1 MQRLLAYL
9 GKYKLYSVLAPL
21 FKCLEACFELFVP
34 LVVADMIDI
43 GIREGSISY
52 ILGRGGLLIA
62 LGLIGLACS
71 ITAQWFAARVAVKT
85 GTAIR
90 NDLFSH
96 ILGMSYSELDTIGS
110 STLLTRLTSDI
121 NQVQN
126 GVNMFLRLFMRSP
139 FIVFGAM
146 IMAFSVDIKGGMI
159 FAVAVPLL
167 MVVVFCILLLS
178 MPLYEKVQ
186 KQLDSLMLTTRENLL
201 GVRVIR
207 AFNRQESEKADFKE
221 ENTVLV
227 KLQIF
232 VGRISAL
239 LNPLTVVI
247 INIAIVA
254 LLYTGALEVNAGD
267 LTQGK
272 LVALVNYMSQIL
284 VELIKLANLI
294 ILISKAIA
302 CMRRV
307 DAVMSTE
314 SEADVLKVIS
324 DGNADSAHTG
334 SNAASEN
341 GAPENPDTF
350 SLPVLEFKDV
360 SFAYKGAK
368 AESLKDISFSV
379 KRGET
384 VGIIGATGAGKTTL
398 INLIPRFFD
407 STEGSIN
414 IFGKDIKAHKLMELR
429 KRIGIVPQK
438 SVLFSG
444 SLRDNMKWGRKD
456 ATDEEIYEA
465 IDTAQAR
472 EIVDS
477 KKEGLDLKIEQGGSN
492 LSGGQKQRFAIA
504 RALVR
509 KPEILIMD
517 DSASALDFATDAALR
532 RAIKKN
538 TSEMT
543 VFIISQRVGT
553 VRDADRILV
562 LEEGRSV
569 GFGTHREL
577 IKSCNAYREICLS
590 QMTAEEVARDEA

>member
-414 IFGKDIKAHKLMELR
+414 IFGKDIKAHELMELR

-569 GFGTHREL
+569 GFGIHREL

>member
-1 MQRLLAYL
+1 MKRLIGYAGRYPI
-9 GKYKLYSVLAPL
+9 YSLLAPL

-34 LVVADMIDI
+34 LVVANMIDI
-43 GIREGSISY
+43 GIGTGSMAY
-52 ILGRGGLLIA
+52 ILRQGGLLIG

-71 ITAQWFAARVAVKT
+71 ITAQWFAAKVAVST
-85 GTAIR
+85 GTALR
-90 NDLFSH
+90 EDLFSQVTRF
-96 ILGMSYSELDTIGS
+96 SYSELDSIGT

-146 IMAFSVDIKGGMI
+146 IMAFGVDKRGGLI

-167 MVVVFCILLLS
+167 MIVVFAILLLS
-178 MPLYEKVQ
+178 MPMYEKVQ
-186 KQLDSLMLTTRENLL
+186 RQLDKVMLSTGENLQ

-207 AFNRQESEKADFKE
+207 AFNRQESEKKAFKE
-221 ENTVLV
+221 ENDLLV
-227 KLQIF
+227 RLQIF

-247 INIAIVA
+247 INLAIVA
-254 LLYTGALEVNAGD
+254 LLYCGALQVYSGM

-302 CMRRV
+302 CMGRV
-307 DAVMSTE
+307 NAVLSVKNE
-314 SEADVLKVIS
+314 SDIFADVAGALAEGGGDVLKVG
-324 DGNADSAHTG
+324 D
-334 SNAASEN
+334 
-341 GAPENPDTF
+341 
-350 SLPVLEFKDV
+350 PVGEPFLEFRDV
-360 SFAYKGAK
+360 SFAYRDAK
-368 AESLKDISFSV
+368 ADSLSGISFSV
-379 KRGET
+379 KKGET
-384 VGIIGATGAGKTTL
+384 IGIIGATGSGKTTL
-398 INLIPRFFD
+398 INLIPRFYD
-407 STEGSIN
+407 VEEGGIYLE
-414 IFGKDIKAHKLMELR
+414 GKDIREYPLMPLR
-429 KRIGIVPQK
+429 RRIGLVPQK

-444 SLRDNMKWGRKD
+444 TVRENMKWGRKE
-456 ATDEEIYEA
+456 ATDEEIYRALE
-465 IDTAQAR
+465 TAQAR

-477 KKEGLDLKIEQGGSN
+477 KREGLDLMIEQRGSN
-492 LSGGQKQRFAIA
+492 LSGGQRQRFAIA

-509 KPEILIMD
+509 RPDILIMD

-532 RAIKKN
+532 RAIKEN
-538 TSEMT
+538 TDDMT
-543 VFIISQRVGT
+543 VFIISQRVST
-553 VRDADRILV
+553 VRDSRKILV
-562 LEEGRSV
+562 LDEGRAM

-577 IKSCNAYREICLS
+577 IKSCDTYREICLS

>member
-1 MQRLLAYL
+1 MKRLLSYL

-43 GIREGSISY
+43 GISSGSIPY
-52 ILGRGGLLIA
+52 ILRQGGLLIV

-71 ITAQWFAARVAVKT
+71 ITAQWFAARVAVST
-85 GTAIR
+85 GTALR

-96 ILGMSYSELDTIGS
+96 ATALSYSELDNIGS

-121 NQVQN
+121 KQVQN

-146 IMAFSVDIKGGMI
+146 IMAFSVDFEGGMV

-167 MVVVFCILLLS
+167 MIVVFAILLLS
-178 MPLYEKVQ
+178 MPMYEKVQ
-186 KQLDSLMLTTRENLL
+186 RQLDRVMLNTRENLQ

-207 AFNRQESEKADFKE
+207 AFNRQESEKRTFKE
-221 ENTVLV
+221 ENDLLV
-227 KLQIF
+227 KFQIF

-247 INIAIVA
+247 VNLAIVA
-254 LLYTGALEVNAGD
+254 LLYTGALRVFGGE

-302 CMRRV
+302 SMGRV
-307 DAVMSTE
+307 DAVLSVE
-314 SEADVLKVIS
+314 SE
-324 DGNADSAHTG
+324 T
-334 SNAASEN
+334 E
-341 GAPENPDTF
+341 
-350 SLPVLEFKDV
+350 SLPVSEKDQRGTEGRAQSKESEKYEPFLEFRDV

-368 AESLKDISFSV
+368 ADSLSGIDFSV
-379 KRGET
+379 RRGET
-384 VGIIGATGAGKTTL
+384 VGIIGATGSGKTTL
-398 INLIPRFFD
+398 INLIPRFYD
-407 STEGSIN
+407 VTGGGVYLEGRN
-414 IFGKDIKAHKLMELR
+414 IKEYPLMDMR
-429 KRIGIVPQK
+429 KRIGLVPQR

-444 SLRDNMKWGRKD
+444 TVRENMKWGLETAD
-456 ATDEEIYEA
+456 DDDIYA
-465 IDTAQAR
+465 ALTTAQAR
-472 EIVDS
+472 EVVDS
-477 KKEGLDLKIEQGGSN
+477 KKEGLDLVIEQGGSN
-492 LSGGQKQRFAIA
+492 LSGGQRQRFAIA

-509 KPEILIMD
+509 RPDILIMD

-532 RAIKKN
+532 KAIKEN
-538 TSEMT
+538 TDNMT
-543 VFIISQRVGT
+543 VFIISQRVST

-562 LEEGRSV
+562 LDEGRSM
-569 GFGTHREL
+569 GFGTHKEL
-577 IKSCNAYREICLS
+577 IRDCETYREICLS

>member
-414 IFGKDIKAHKLMELR
+414 IFGKDIKAHELMELR

>member
-414 IFGKDIKAHKLMELR
+414 IFGKDIKAHELMELR

-444 SLRDNMKWGRKD
+444 SLRDNMKWGRED
-456 ATDEEIYEA
+456 ATDKEIYEA

>member
-414 IFGKDIKAHKLMELR
+414 IFGKDIKAHELMELR

-444 SLRDNMKWGRKD
+444 SLRDNMKWGRED

>member
-414 IFGKDIKAHKLMELR
+414 IFGKDIKAHELMELR

-465 IDTAQAR
+465 IDTARAR

>member
-139 FIVFGAM
+139 FIVFGAV

-324 DGNADSAHTG
+324 DGNEDSAHTG

-414 IFGKDIKAHKLMELR
+414 IFGKDIKAHELMGLR

-577 IKSCNAYREICLS
+577 IKSCNTYREICLS

>member
-324 DGNADSAHTG
+324 DGNEDSAHTG

-414 IFGKDIKAHKLMELR
+414 IFGKDIKAHELMELR

-465 IDTAQAR
+465 IDTAQAK

-562 LEEGRSV
+562 LEDGRSV

>member
-324 DGNADSAHTG
+324 DGNEDSAHTG

-414 IFGKDIKAHKLMELR
+414 IFGKDIKAHELMELR

>member
-414 IFGKDIKAHKLMELR
+414 IFGKDIKAHELMELR

-444 SLRDNMKWGRKD
+444 SLRDNMKWGRED
-456 ATDEEIYEA
+456 TTDKEIYEA

>member
-96 ILGMSYSELDTIGS
+96 IFGMSYSELDTIGS

-414 IFGKDIKAHKLMELR
+414 IFGKDIKAHELMELR

>member
-314 SEADVLKVIS
+314 SEVDVLKVIS

>member
-314 SEADVLKVIS
+314 SEADILKVIS

-414 IFGKDIKAHKLMELR
+414 IFGKDIKAHELMELR

>member
-90 NDLFSH
+90 NDLFLH

-324 DGNADSAHTG
+324 DGNEDSAHTG

-414 IFGKDIKAHKLMELR
+414 IFGKDIKAHELMELR